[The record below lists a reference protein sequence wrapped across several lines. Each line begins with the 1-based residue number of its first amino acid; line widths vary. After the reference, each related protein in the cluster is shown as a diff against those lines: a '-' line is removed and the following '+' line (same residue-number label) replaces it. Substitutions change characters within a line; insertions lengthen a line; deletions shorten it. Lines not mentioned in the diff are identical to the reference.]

1 MIEKWCGCC
10 YNTYWNIRGRKRL
23 HISERG
29 TIDMKAIING
39 KIVMPDCLIEGKA
52 LLFDKKIAG
61 ICDVEAVMNDATIEK
76 IDAKGN
82 YVAPGLVDM
91 HIHGYLGEDA
101 SDGSA
106 DGIRKMGEGIV
117 KNGVTSW
124 LPTTMTVSYEE
135 LKNVFTMMRELRT
148 ESEQSDYK
156 GAQILGINAEGP
168 FINPSKKGAQ
178 AGEHIKPAD
187 AAFLKQYADIIRVFT
202 VAPEMPGNLECIE
215 EMRRDTDLQISMG
228 HTAATFEQAME
239 GIEKGI
245 GHVTHL
251 FNAQT
256 PLAHRDPGV
265 VTAALRSK
273 NVSTELIADTFHV
286 HPGLFQLVAEIKGD
300 KLVLITD
307 CTRAGGLEDGEYT
320 LGGQPIFVKGIECRL
335 ADGTIAGSV
344 LKLNNAVANFMKHT
358 DLPIWKI
365 VRMAS
370 LNPAEAIG
378 AADKKGSLRPGK
390 DADIIIADE
399 EFQIVST
406 YIGGNCKY
414 TA

>member
-1 MIEKWCGCC
+1 
-10 YNTYWNIRGRKRL
+10 
-23 HISERG
+23 
-29 TIDMKAIING
+29 MKAIING

-61 ICDVEAVMNDATIEK
+61 ICDVEAVMNDTSVEK
-76 IDAKGN
+76 NDAKGN

-106 DGIRKMGEGIV
+106 DGIRKMGEGVV

-135 LKNVFTMMRELRT
+135 LEKVFVMMRELRT
-148 ESEQSDYK
+148 ESEQEDYK

-187 AAFLKQYADIIRVFT
+187 AAFIKKYADIIRVFT
-202 VAPEMPGNLECIE
+202 IAPEMPGNLEVIE
-215 EMRRDTDLQISMG
+215 EIRRDTDLQISMG
-228 HTAATFEQAME
+228 HTGATYEQAME
-239 GIEKGI
+239 GIAKGV
-245 GHVTHL
+245 GHTTHL
-251 FNAQT
+251 FNAMT

-265 VTAALRSK
+265 VTAALGSK

-286 HPGLFQLVAEIKGD
+286 HPGLFQLVADIKGN

-307 CTRAGGLEDGEYT
+307 CTRAGGLPDGEYT

-344 LKLNNAVANFMKHT
+344 LKLNNAVGNVMRNT
-358 DLPIWKI
+358 DLPVWQV

-378 AADKKGSLRPGK
+378 ADKEKGSLCPGK
-390 DADIIIADE
+390 DADIIIADGD
-399 EFQIVST
+399 FNILAT